1 MGKHTILGFST
12 VASKWREAYEQCKIG
27 DPFDKVI
34 SLAGEP
40 DETLDLG
47 DTIVY
52 TYVSDEWKGFARGGM
67 IYRKMTFVV
76 KSGKI
81 FSKTSENLDRIAG

>member
-12 VASKWREAYEQCKIG
+12 VARKWREAYQQCDIG
-27 DPFDKVI
+27 DSFDKVL

-40 DETLDLG
+40 DEVLDLG
-47 DTIVY
+47 DTVIY
-52 TYVSDEWKGFARGGM
+52 TYVSEEWKGIARGGT

-76 KSGKI
+76 KNGKI
-81 FSKTSENLDRIAG
+81 YFKTSQNLDRIAG